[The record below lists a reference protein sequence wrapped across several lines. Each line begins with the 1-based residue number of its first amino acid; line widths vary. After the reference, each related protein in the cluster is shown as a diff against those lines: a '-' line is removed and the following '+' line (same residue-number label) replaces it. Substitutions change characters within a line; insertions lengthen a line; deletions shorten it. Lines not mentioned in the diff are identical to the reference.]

1 MGGYKGHYKYKEYI
15 KEKHYCLNIND
26 IEETDPAIL
35 SDSFN
40 TFFTAIAQN

>member
-1 MGGYKGHYKYKEYI
+1 MGWYKGHYKHKEYI